1 MVPARGL
8 AVSVAWFR
16 VLCVAII
23 IVEVMRPVALIAYG
37 SFLMVRALRGLAR
50 LPRDPPRP

>member
-1 MVPARGL
+1 M
-8 AVSVAWFR
+8 SVAWFR

-23 IVEVMRPVALIAYG
+23 IVEVMRPVMLIVYG
-37 SFLMVRALRGLAR
+37 SFLMVRAIRGLAR